1 MTMRSVEK
9 SSADDALKAS
19 FELAT
24 PRLEKLLINLAKYP
38 KERKDYLDFK
48 NELDKFYRIILF
60 LKSNKHLNDN
70 TLLSTADKYILL
82 KQQFTLYEQADID
95 LKASRLRQHCEVA
108 SNNLNFS
115 VPQNIIDE
123 IDHRMYEEDELPF

>member
-48 NELDKFYRIILF
+48 NELDKFYKIILF

-95 LKASRLRQHCEVA
+95 LKASRLRQLCEVA